1 MFMQCTG
8 LTGDEQMCWPGE
20 KAGKPDSSSATT
32 VALYGMLGD
41 TVVYPNIKEIQKLNI
56 CGLNSAQHVLEFSHM
71 CSPENLLFIS
81 YLK

>member
-8 LTGDEQMCWPGE
+8 LTGDEQMCWPRE

-41 TVVYPNIKEIQKLNI
+41 TVVYPNIKEI
-56 CGLNSAQHVLEFSHM
+56 
-71 CSPENLLFIS
+71 
-81 YLK
+81 